1 MGLLDRAISALNKAD
16 DVKTDI
22 EYGVFRDRRFDRAEK
37 LAAEGVTTEA
47 VVTGIDSFYNDTTE
61 IRVRLEWFDP
71 SPRVGAVHYGA
82 AMPLAI
88 RLGSTVCVATDG
100 DKVAIDPGPMRG
112 VPGAPQDAGRTQRK
126 IPEQGIKD
134 SALDASVLKRFKK
147 WTPETA
153 TVASLE
159 QSSAFGMAT
168 ENWHITVTRADGST
182 ALVKKDYVPPY
193 ARFYIAPGAEVPIVV
208 DPKDPGRAQINYP
221 MLAEQRATKG
231 GTWKDRP
238 PAGSI
243 AEVML
248 APPSESPVS
257 PLMGAGNGGSVEP
270 ATDLLAPIEGVTLE
284 QWALVEA
291 DLAKNPVKPA
301 DYDRAA
307 TDRHGI
313 PEGRWVAIRTQWE
326 ARRGPDG
333 KIAQAFGE
341 AYSAAQKE
349 LKKRR

>member
-1 MGLLDRAISALNKAD
+1 MGLLDRAISALNKAE
-16 DVKTDI
+16 DVKTDV
-22 EYGVFRDRRFDRAEK
+22 EYGIFRDRRFDRAEK

-71 SPRVGAVHYGA
+71 SPRVGAIHYGG

-112 VPGAPQDAGRTQRK
+112 VPGAPQDAGRTSRK
-126 IPEQGIKD
+126 VPEQGVKE
-134 SALDASVLKRFKK
+134 SALNASVLKRFKK

-159 QSSAFGMAT
+159 RVSALGMST
-168 ENWHITVTRADGST
+168 DNWHITVTRTDGSS
-182 ALVKKDYVPPY
+182 ALVKRDFVPPY
-193 ARFYIAPGAEVPIVV
+193 VRFYIAPGAEVPIVV
-208 DPKDPGRAQINYP
+208 DPKDPARAQINYP
-221 MLAEQRATKG
+221 MLAEERATKG

-243 AEVML
+243 AEQML
-248 APPSESPVS
+248 AHAELAVEAMATPAAPVDLSPA
-257 PLMGAGNGGSVEP
+257 AGS
-270 ATDLLAPIEGVTLE
+270 TDAIEGVTLE
-284 QWALVEA
+284 QWARVEA

-326 ARRGPDG
+326 ARRNADW
-333 KIAQAFGE
+333 KLAAAFGE
-341 AYSAAQKE
+341 AYEAAQKQQ
-349 LKKRR
+349 KRR